1 MKYDPQ
7 MIAQVIG
14 ILRIQHG
21 CTQKEVAAK
30 AGLSRSHYA
39 AVESGKKTANVDTI
53 CRIASAFGLLTSEF
67 FRIVEIHM
75 HIASPERKGK
85 MESDLFR

>member
-1 MKYDPQ
+1 MKYDHQ

-21 CTQKEVAAK
+21 YTQKEVAAK

-39 AVESGKKTANVDTI
+39 AVESGRKVANVDTI
-53 CRIASAFGLLTSEF
+53 CRIAGAYGLLASEF
-67 FRIVEIHM
+67 FHIVEIHM
-75 HIASPERKGK
+75 HIAPSSAKEK
-85 MESDLFR
+85 